1 MKIVAWLIEAF
12 FTIKLFLSP
21 ALLGGLIGAYF
32 YISANNDAQIY
43 LAYAIWVAGILLGI
57 LLAWKVKK
65 KEYATEFLS
74 RIIATPDL
82 DKQEKKTSEDRSA
95 KSG

>member
-1 MKIVAWLIEAF
+1 MKFAAWLVEAF

-32 YISANNDAQIY
+32 YLSANNDQQIY
-43 LAYAIWVAGILLGI
+43 LAYGIWTLGVLLGI

-65 KEYATEFLS
+65 KQAATEFLG

-82 DKQEKKTSEDRSA
+82 DKTKEQSK
-95 KSG
+95 